1 MSQYK
6 RIKDMLYTDKQEV
19 GNHGNTRW
27 RMTGNDCDVDIAG
40 CLQVA
45 NGRYFDRWA
54 NSDTVLIKL
63 WKIDW
68 EGGNVLESIKRALR
82 FYN

>member
-6 RIKDMLYTDKQEV
+6 RIAAMLFTDKQET
-19 GNHGNTRW
+19 GSHGNTRW
-27 RMTGNDCDVDIAG
+27 RMTGNRCDVDISG

-45 NGRYFDRWA
+45 NGRHFDRWA
-54 NSDTVLIKL
+54 NSATVTISLETIE
-63 WKIDW
+63 W